1 MDERI
6 IILSDLH
13 LGRSD
18 GVHSVEELDGL
29 ISPGATLVLNGDT
42 AELHDPEYQSRAEDE
57 YARLQEI
64 AATRGALLRIL
75 AGNHDPFLSRER
87 LLELA
92 EGTVIVTHGDSFH
105 PAIAPWSESA
115 KVMREAWERS
125 MQAQAPARRGT
136 LAAIFDATRDAAV
149 AEWLAS
155 GHGVRHS
162 TIGTFA
168 FHPLR
173 AANVAWYWARFPS
186 MAAAFAMRFAPE
198 AAVVVVGHSHRA
210 GMWTRGGRTVFNT
223 GAFTWPGKPHAVI
236 LERIGE
242 HARAGLWPI
251 VGRFGRAACRYAFAD
266 APVGSVALPHGI
278 TIPAL
283 KSPATSNFDGPLR
296 PAPPSDAEP
305 TASAARR
312 AASSKS

>member
-13 LGRSD
+13 LGRPD

-75 AGNHDPFLSRER
+75 AGNHDPFLSSER

-92 EGTVIVTHGDSFH
+92 HGLVIVTHGDAFH
-105 PAIAPWSESA
+105 PAVAPWSESA
-115 KVMREAWERS
+115 PVMRAAWERT
-125 MQAQAPARRGT
+125 MAAQAESRRGT
-136 LAAIFDATRDAAV
+136 LGAMFEAAREAAI

-162 TIGTFA
+162 TLKTFA
-168 FHPLR
+168 LHPLR
-173 AANVAWYWARFPS
+173 AAAVAWYWARFPS
-186 MAAAFAMRFAPE
+186 LAAAFATRFTPE
-198 AAVVVVGHSHRA
+198 AAVIVVGHSHRA
-210 GMWTRGGRTVFNT
+210 GVWKRAGRTVFNT
-223 GAFTWPGKPHAVI
+223 GAFTWPGRPHAVV
-236 LERIGE
+236 LEEVGDS
-242 HARAGLWPI
+242 ARASLVPI
-251 VGRFGRAACRYAFAD
+251 VGRFGKRACRYVLGD
-266 APVGSVALPHGI
+266 APVGSVTLPHG
-278 TIPAL
+278 TSVPAL
-283 KSPATSNFDGPLR
+283 SSLEGSSRPITEAMKR
-296 PAPPSDAEP
+296 PA
-305 TASAARR
+305 AS
-312 AASSKS
+312 KV